1 MEIDQLIFKKV
12 WKFIASLQ
20 KEKNTDNPET
30 TVYLNDIKNKLTII
44 ARSLSGNAIE
54 IFPAENYS
62 CSKNNIYF
70 LPEKYTRFPDYAAN
84 YFYYI
89 FRVFYLQ
96 AEQLLKTKINLQK
109 ETGLANSLYE
119 AYLLSTAVIE
129 KLQQEYPLLITH
141 YEALFSSLEK
151 TDENLDTWHKEWFGK
166 LLANDIDLQNN
177 AADKKVN
184 QWEQLNEINKDVV
197 ELNAKTKENIDVLEV
212 NKIQQEEYTLTH
224 NFEKIETLDDFNGNW
239 RDFEDDEDL
248 DENSDALDELNMN
261 QMVRVDS
268 PSHSVLHADFFN
280 SLGIKE
286 ATENNTGIITKK
298 LDEWDYTKRKYK
310 KNFCNIYES
319 TFKETA
325 PEYTRYTF
333 NKNKNILHNLEKKL
347 NHFFNAY
354 QKVSRQC
361 DGEEPDLDAITE
373 RFTDIFS
380 GFTPSENIFLSKR
393 KKNKDAAILI
403 LADISLSTDGYVEGH
418 RILDTEKQSLLLFCE
433 VLNRYGTPFQ
443 IDVFSSKTRNHCEYQ
458 TVKKM
463 AEDWNISKH
472 RIGALSPKGYTRIGA
487 AIRNAH
493 EQMKNN
499 TARKRWIL
507 LLTDGKPN
515 DYDRYEGKYGIEDV
529 KQAVR
534 EVRKDDIQISALAID
549 SNAKFYLPQ
558 MLGKGA
564 FQLVHHPQYLP
575 EALSQFYL
583 ELMK

>member
-12 WKFIASLQ
+12 WKFIASFNKDKQ
-20 KEKNTDNPET
+20 TDNPEI

-54 IFPAENYS
+54 IYPAENYS

-70 LPEKYTRFPDYAAN
+70 LPEKYKRFHDRTAN
-84 YFYYI
+84 YFYFI
-89 FRVFYLQ
+89 FRIFYLQ
-96 AEQLLKTKINLQK
+96 TEQLLKSKIKIQE
-109 ETGLANSLYE
+109 ETDITNSLQE
-119 AYLLSTAVIE
+119 ACLLSTAVLA
-129 KLQQEYPLLITH
+129 KLQKEYPLLITH
-141 YEALFSSLEK
+141 YEQLFSTIEK
-151 TDENLDTWHKEWFGK
+151 TDEAIKVWHNEWFGK
-166 LLANDIDLQNN
+166 LVANDTDFQNN

-184 QWEQLNEINKDVV
+184 QWEQLNEIKKDVV
-197 ELNAKTKENIDVLEV
+197 ELNAKTKEQIDVLEV
-212 NKIQQEEYTLTH
+212 DKEKQEEYTLTH
-224 NFEKIETLDDFNGNW
+224 NFEKIETLDDFNGKW

-248 DENSDALDELNMN
+248 GESSEALEELNMN

-280 SLGIKE
+280 SQGIKE
-286 ATENNTGIITKK
+286 ATENNSGIITKK
-298 LDEWDYTKRKYK
+298 LDEWDYAKKKYK

-319 TFKETA
+319 SFTETA
-325 PEYTRYTF
+325 PDYTQFTF
-333 NKNKNILHNLEKKL
+333 QKNKIILHRLEKKL
-347 NHFFNAY
+347 NQFFNTF
-354 QKVSRQC
+354 QKTSRQP
-361 DGEEPDLDAITE
+361 DGDEPDLDAITE
-373 RFTDIFS
+373 RFTDIYS

-393 KKNKDAAILI
+393 KRAKDVAIL
-403 LADISLSTDGYVEGH
+403 LLTDISLSTDGYVEGH

-443 IDVFSSKTRNHCEYQ
+443 IDVFSSKTRNHCEYH
-458 TVKKM
+458 TVKQM
-463 AEDWNISKH
+463 YENWNTSKH

-499 TARKRWIL
+499 KARKKWIL

-534 EVRKDDIQISALAID
+534 EVRKDDIQISVLAID
-549 SNAKFYLPQ
+549 SNARFYLPQ

-575 EALSQFYL
+575 EALTQFYL